1 MSALDLLSDWSSF
14 THISISDKQWQE
26 GNTGR
31 YYYRHP
37 TEPGTVIGW
46 HDIGTNADV
55 ELLVFDAVKR
65 GLMLDWDVS
74 LASADSSLPN
84 ISSTNINGTLYIDGS
99 SAGVEQAAASRLT
112 EAQLNTLW
120 TASAIDPNTAK
131 YNCDVWSGTSVI
143 TDYPVV
149 QFARNVTTTDGHQ
162 ADIPNMQQLMRIFC
176 MASVIDALDPTA
188 AANAPRALVGWLQ
201 GHWAWS
207 SSERNTAHMR
217 TVDSAG
223 CCTSAIKANTGA
235 AIPVLELY
243 LL

>member
-14 THISISDKQWQE
+14 TSISVFGKQWQE

-65 GLMLDWDVS
+65 GLMLEWDAS

-99 SAGVEQAAASRLT
+99 SAGVEQATASRLT

-120 TASAIDPNTAK
+120 TASAI
-131 YNCDVWSGTSVI
+131 
-143 TDYPVV
+143 
-149 QFARNVTTTDGHQ
+149 
-162 ADIPNMQQLMRIFC
+162 
-176 MASVIDALDPTA
+176 DPTA

-207 SSERNTAHMR
+207 SSERNTAHVR

-223 CCTSAIKANTGA
+223 RCTMATKASTGA
-235 AIPVLELY
+235 AIPVLELH

>member
-14 THISISDKQWQE
+14 TSISVSGKQWQE

-65 GLMLDWDVS
+65 RAALVWAPS
-74 LASADSSLPN
+74 KTYTDSTLPN
-84 ISSTNINGTLYIDGS
+84 IACTNINSTLYIDGGTDS
-99 SAGVEQAAASRLT
+99 LSLDDASRLT

-120 TASAIDPNTAK
+120 PASTLDPNTAQ
-131 YNCDVWSGTSVI
+131 YNCGVWSGMGISNYTALRYVRSI
-143 TDYPVV
+143 LT
-149 QFARNVTTTDGHQ
+149 ADGHC
-162 ADIPNMQQLMRIFC
+162 ANVPNLQQLMRIFC
-176 MASVIDALDPTA
+176 MALVIDALDPTA
-188 AANAPRALVGWLQ
+188 AANPDLALGRWSLYGWV
-201 GHWAWS
+201 WTSTEAS
-207 SSERNTAHMR
+207 SSRMCVVSHNGACNNARKIDAH
-217 TVDSAG
+217 
-223 CCTSAIKANTGA
+223 A
-235 AIPVLELY
+235 ALPVLELH

>member
-14 THISISDKQWQE
+14 TSISTSDKKQWQE

-65 GLMLDWDVS
+65 RAT
-74 LASADSSLPN
+74 LAWASSVRYTDSTLPN
-84 ISSTNINGTLYIDGS
+84 IADKNINSTWCIDGGTDS
-99 SAGVEQAAASRLT
+99 LSLDDASRLT

-120 TASAIDPNTAK
+120 PASTLDPNTAQ
-131 YNCDVWSGTSVI
+131 YNCDVWSGMGISHYHAVRYVRSILT
-143 TDYPVV
+143 
-149 QFARNVTTTDGHQ
+149 ADGHC
-162 ADIPNMQQLMRIFC
+162 ANVPNLQQLMRIFC
-176 MASVIDALDPTA
+176 MALVIDALDPTA
-188 AANAPRALVGWLQ
+188 AANPDLALGGWFSKGWVWTSTEDSIGYMRIVGY
-201 GHWAWS
+201 
-207 SSERNTAHMR
+207 
-217 TVDSAG
+217 D
-223 CCTSAIKANTGA
+223 GA
-235 AIPVLELY
+235 CNDASKNIASVALPVLELH

>member
-1 MSALDLLSDWSSF
+1 MGALDLLSDWSSF
-14 THISISDKQWQE
+14 THISTSDKQWQE

-65 GLMLDWDVS
+65 R
-74 LASADSSLPN
+74 ADSMWVPSTAYTDSTLPN
-84 ISSTNINGTLYIDGS
+84 IADTNINSTRYIDGGADS
-99 SAGVEQAAASRLT
+99 LSLDDASRLT

-120 TASAIDPNTAK
+120 PASTLDPNTAQ
-131 YNCDVWSGTSVI
+131 YNCDVWSGMGISNYSALRYVRSIMT
-143 TDYPVV
+143 
-149 QFARNVTTTDGHQ
+149 ADGHY
-162 ADIPNMQQLMRIFC
+162 ANVPKLQQLMRIFC

-188 AANAPRALVGWLQ
+188 AANPDLTLGGWFSNGWVWTSTEASSRRRRVVGYAGACDNIHKSNSRVAL
-201 GHWAWS
+201 
-207 SSERNTAHMR
+207 
-217 TVDSAG
+217 
-223 CCTSAIKANTGA
+223 
-235 AIPVLELY
+235 PVLELH

>member
-14 THISISDKQWQE
+14 TSISVSGKQWQE

-65 GLMLDWDVS
+65 RAALVWVPSTLYT
-74 LASADSSLPN
+74 DSTLPN
-84 ISSTNINGTLYIDGS
+84 IADTNINSTLCIDGVTAS
-99 SAGVEQAAASRLT
+99 LSLDDASRLT

-120 TASAIDPNTAK
+120 PASTLDPNTAR
-131 YNCDVWSGTSVI
+131 YNCDVCSGMGIRHYDAVRYVRTIS
-143 TDYPVV
+143 TADWHS
-149 QFARNVTTTDGHQ
+149 ANV
-162 ADIPNMQQLMRIFC
+162 PNLQQLMRIFC
-176 MASVIDALDPTA
+176 MALVIDALDPTA
-188 AANAPRALVGWLQ
+188 AANPDLALGGWFSNGWVWTSTVASISLMRGVGY
-201 GHWAWS
+201 GGVCNYAYK
-207 SSERNTAHMR
+207 
-217 TVDSAG
+217 DSARV
-223 CCTSAIKANTGA
+223 AL
-235 AIPVLELY
+235 PVLELH

>member
-14 THISISDKQWQE
+14 THISISGKQWQE

-65 GLMLDWDVS
+65 GLMLDWDAS
-74 LASADSSLPN
+74 LASTDSSLPN
-84 ISSTNINGTLYIDGS
+84 ISSTNINGTMYIDGS
-99 SAGVEQAAASRLT
+99 SADVEQATASRLT

-120 TASAIDPNTAK
+120 TASAIDPHTAK

-217 TVDSAG
+217 TVNSAG
-223 CCTSAIKANTGA
+223 YCTIATKANTGA
-235 AIPVLELY
+235 AIPVLELH

>member
-14 THISISDKQWQE
+14 TPISVSDKQWQE

-37 TEPGTVIGW
+37 AEPGTVIGW

-65 GLMLDWDVS
+65 VKKLEWAPS
-74 LASADSSLPN
+74 TAYTDSTLPN
-84 ISSTNINGTLYIDGS
+84 IESANTNGTLRIDGS
-99 SAGVEQAAASRLT
+99 AAALSPDDASGLT

-120 TASAIDPNTAK
+120 PASALDPNTARH
-131 YNCDVWSGTSVI
+131 NCDVWYGMGISN
-143 TDYPVV
+143 YPALRH
-149 QFARNVTTTDGHQ
+149 ARSIKTADGHY
-162 ADIPNMQQLMRIFC
+162 ADVPNRQQLMRIYC

-188 AANAPRALVGWLQ
+188 GANPDLTLGGWFSN
-201 GHWAWS
+201 GEAWTSTESDRRRTLIVS
-207 SSERNTAHMR
+207 S
-217 TVDSAG
+217 
-223 CCTSAIKANTGA
+223 TGA
-235 AIPVLELY
+235 CSTSHKDIAHAALPVLELH

>member
-1 MSALDLLSDWSSF
+1 MSALDLLSDWSSS
-14 THISISDKQWQE
+14 THISVFGKQWQE

-65 GLMLDWDVS
+65 GLMLDWDAS
-74 LASADSSLPN
+74 LASTDSSLPN
-84 ISSTNINGTLYIDGS
+84 ISSTNINGTMYIDGS
-99 SAGVEQAAASRLT
+99 SADVEQATASRLT

-120 TASAIDPNTAK
+120 TASAIDPHTAK

-143 TDYPVV
+143 IDYPVV

-188 AANAPRALVGWLQ
+188 AANASRALVGWLQ

-217 TVDSAG
+217 TVNSAG
-223 CCTSAIKANTGA
+223 YCTSATKANTGA
-235 AIPVLELY
+235 AIPVLELH

>member
-1 MSALDLLSDWSSF
+1 MSALDLLPDWSSF
-14 THISISDKQWQE
+14 THISVFGKQWQE

-65 GLMLDWDVS
+65 GLMLNWDVS

-99 SAGVEQAAASRLT
+99 SAGVEQATASRLT

-149 QFARNVTTTDGHQ
+149 QLARNVTTTDGHQ

-201 GHWAWS
+201 GHRAWS

-217 TVDSAG
+217 AVDSAG
-223 CCTSAIKANTGA
+223 CCTSVIKANTGA
-235 AIPVLELY
+235 AIPVLELH

>member
-1 MSALDLLSDWSSF
+1 MSALDLLLDWSSF
-14 THISISDKQWQE
+14 THISTSDKQWQE

-65 GLMLDWDVS
+65 GRMLDWDSSVEPT
-74 LASADSSLPN
+74 DSSLPN
-84 ISSTNINGTLYIDGS
+84 ISSTNINGTMYIDGS
-99 SAGVEQAAASRLT
+99 SADVEQATASRLT

-131 YNCDVWSGTSVI
+131 YNCDVWSGMGISN
-143 TDYPVV
+143 YPALRYVRSIMT
-149 QFARNVTTTDGHQ
+149 ADGHQ

-176 MASVIDALDPTA
+176 MALVIDALDPTA
-188 AANAPRALVGWLQ
+188 AANPDLTLGGWFSN
-201 GHWAWS
+201 GWVWTSTES
-207 SSERNTAHMR
+207 SSRRMRIVGYDGACNDVTKRNAY
-217 TVDSAG
+217 VAL
-223 CCTSAIKANTGA
+223 
-235 AIPVLELY
+235 PVLELH

>member
-14 THISISDKQWQE
+14 THISTSDKQWQE

-65 GLMLDWDVS
+65 K
-74 LASADSSLPN
+74 ADLVWFPSTAYTDSTLPN
-84 ISSTNINGTLYIDGS
+84 IADTNINSTIYIDGGS
-99 SAGVEQAAASRLT
+99 DSLSLVDASRLT

-120 TASAIDPNTAK
+120 PASTLDPNTAQ
-131 YNCDVWSGTSVI
+131 YNCDVWSGMGISN
-143 TDYPVV
+143 YPALRYVRSIMT
-149 QFARNVTTTDGHQ
+149 ADGHC
-162 ADIPNMQQLMRIFC
+162 ANVPNLQQLMRIFC
-176 MASVIDALDPTA
+176 MALVIDALDPTA
-188 AANAPRALVGWLQ
+188 AANPALALGRWFSEYWVWTSTEAHSYRMRGVGY
-201 GHWAWS
+201 G
-207 SSERNTAHMR
+207 
-217 TVDSAG
+217 
-223 CCTSAIKANTGA
+223 GA
-235 AIPVLELY
+235 CNNALKNLAYGALPVLELH

>member
-14 THISISDKQWQE
+14 TSISVSGKKQWQE

-65 GLMLDWDVS
+65 RAGLAWAPSTTYTD
-74 LASADSSLPN
+74 SALPN
-84 ISSTNINGTLYIDGS
+84 IAHANINNTQYIDGGTDS
-99 SAGVEQAAASRLT
+99 LSLDDASRLT

-120 TASAIDPNTAK
+120 PASILDPHTAQ
-131 YNCDVWSGTSVI
+131 YNCAVWSGMDI
-143 TDYPVV
+143 DNYPALRYVRSIMT
-149 QFARNVTTTDGHQ
+149 ADGHC
-162 ADIPNMQQLMRIFC
+162 ANVPNFQQLMRIFC
-176 MASVIDALDPTA
+176 MALVIDALDPTA
-188 AANAPRALVGWLQ
+188 AANPDLALGGWFSNGRVWTSTEASRSSMRIVGYDGVCNNVHKNNARVAL
-201 GHWAWS
+201 
-207 SSERNTAHMR
+207 
-217 TVDSAG
+217 
-223 CCTSAIKANTGA
+223 
-235 AIPVLELY
+235 PVLELH

>member
-14 THISISDKQWQE
+14 TSISVFGKQWQE

-74 LASADSSLPN
+74 LASTDSSLPN
-84 ISSTNINGTLYIDGS
+84 ISSTNINGTMYIDGS
-99 SAGVEQAAASRLT
+99 SADVEQATASRLT
-112 EAQLNTLW
+112 EARLNTLW
-120 TASAIDPNTAK
+120 TASAIDPHTAK

-217 TVDSAG
+217 TVNSAG
-223 CCTSAIKANTGA
+223 YCTITTKAMTGA
-235 AIPVLELY
+235 AIPVLELH

>member
-14 THISISDKQWQE
+14 TSISVSGKQWQE

-65 GLMLDWDVS
+65 R
-74 LASADSSLPN
+74 ADLVWVPSTAYTDSTLPN
-84 ISSTNINGTLYIDGS
+84 IADTNINSTLYIDGGADS
-99 SAGVEQAAASRLT
+99 LSLDDASRLT

-120 TASAIDPNTAK
+120 PASTLDPNTAQ
-131 YNCDVWSGTSVI
+131 YNCDVWSGMGISNYSALRYVRSIMT
-143 TDYPVV
+143 
-149 QFARNVTTTDGHQ
+149 ADGHC
-162 ADIPNMQQLMRIFC
+162 ANVPNLQQLMRIFC
-176 MASVIDALDPTA
+176 MALVIDALDPTA
-188 AANAPRALVGWLQ
+188 AANPELALGGWVSNGGVWPSTEARSSRMRIVGY
-201 GHWAWS
+201 G
-207 SSERNTAHMR
+207 
-217 TVDSAG
+217 
-223 CCTSAIKANTGA
+223 GA
-235 AIPVLELY
+235 CNNVHKNNARVALPVLELH

>member
-1 MSALDLLSDWSSF
+1 MSALDLLSDLSSF

-65 GLMLDWDVS
+65 R
-74 LASADSSLPN
+74 ADLVWVPSTAYTDSTLPN
-84 ISSTNINGTLYIDGS
+84 IAATNINSTRYIDGGADS
-99 SAGVEQAAASRLT
+99 LSLDDASRLT

-120 TASAIDPNTAK
+120 PASTLDPNTAQ
-131 YNCDVWSGTSVI
+131 YNCDVWSGMGISNYSALRYVRSIMTA
-143 TDYPVV
+143 DRHY
-149 QFARNVTTTDGHQ
+149 ANV
-162 ADIPNMQQLMRIFC
+162 PNLQQLMRIFC

-188 AANAPRALVGWLQ
+188 AANPDLTLGGWFSN
-201 GHWAWS
+201 GWVWTSTEAS
-207 SSERNTAHMR
+207 SSLMR
-217 TVDSAG
+217 VVG
-223 CCTSAIKANTGA
+223 YGGA
-235 AIPVLELY
+235 CNNASKNNARVALPVRELH

>member
-65 GLMLDWDVS
+65 K
-74 LASADSSLPN
+74 ADLVWAPSTAYTDSTLPN
-84 ISSTNINGTLYIDGS
+84 ITDTNINSTIYIDGGS
-99 SAGVEQAAASRLT
+99 DSLSLDDASRLT

-120 TASAIDPNTAK
+120 PASTLDPNTAQ
-131 YNCDVWSGTSVI
+131 YNCDVWSGMGISN
-143 TDYPVV
+143 YPALRYVRSIMT
-149 QFARNVTTTDGHQ
+149 ADGHC
-162 ADIPNMQQLMRIFC
+162 ANVPNLQQLMRIFC
-176 MASVIDALDPTA
+176 MALVIDALDPTA
-188 AANAPRALVGWLQ
+188 AANPDLALGGWFSN
-201 GHWAWS
+201 GWVWTSTEAS
-207 SSERNTAHMR
+207 SSRMR
-217 TVDSAG
+217 IVG
-223 CCTSAIKANTGA
+223 YGGA
-235 AIPVLELY
+235 CNNVHKNNARVALPVRELH

>member
-14 THISISDKQWQE
+14 TSISTSDKQWQE

-65 GLMLDWDVS
+65 S
-74 LASADSSLPN
+74 ATLAWAPSKTYTDSTLPN
-84 ISSTNINGTLYIDGS
+84 IAATNINSTWYIDGGTDS
-99 SAGVEQAAASRLT
+99 LSLDAASRLT

-120 TASAIDPNTAK
+120 PASTLDPNTAQ
-131 YNCDVWSGTSVI
+131 YNCAVWSGMDISK
-143 TDYPVV
+143 YPALRYVRSILT
-149 QFARNVTTTDGHQ
+149 ADGHC
-162 ADIPNMQQLMRIFC
+162 ANVPNLQQLMRIFC
-176 MASVIDALDPTA
+176 MALVIDALDPTA
-188 AANAPRALVGWLQ
+188 AANPDLALGGWFSD
-201 GHWAWS
+201 GWAWTSTEADS
-207 SSERNTAHMR
+207 SRMR
-217 TVDSAG
+217 AVDFVGG
-223 CCTSAIKANTGA
+223 CNYAYKSFARVAL
-235 AIPVLELY
+235 PVLELH

>member
-14 THISISDKQWQE
+14 TSISVFGKQWQE

-65 GLMLDWDVS
+65 SEDLVWVPS
-74 LASADSSLPN
+74 TAFTDSTLPN
-84 ISSTNINGTLYIDGS
+84 IAGTNINSTIYIDGGS
-99 SAGVEQAAASRLT
+99 DSLSLVDASRLT

-120 TASAIDPNTAK
+120 PASTLDPNTAQ
-131 YNCDVWSGTSVI
+131 YNCDVWSGMGISNYSALRYVRSIMT
-143 TDYPVV
+143 
-149 QFARNVTTTDGHQ
+149 ADGHC
-162 ADIPNMQQLMRIFC
+162 ANVPNLQQLMRIFC
-176 MASVIDALDPTA
+176 MALVIDALDPTA
-188 AANAPRALVGWLQ
+188 AANPALALGSWFSKYWVWTSTEASDSRMRGVGY
-201 GHWAWS
+201 G
-207 SSERNTAHMR
+207 
-217 TVDSAG
+217 
-223 CCTSAIKANTGA
+223 GA
-235 AIPVLELY
+235 CNNAFKNITYAALPVLELH

>member
-65 GLMLDWDVS
+65 RESLVWVS
-74 LASADSSLPN
+74 STAYPDSTLPN
-84 ISSTNINGTLYIDGS
+84 KVTTNINGTLYIDGGAES
-99 SAGVEQAAASRLT
+99 LSRDDASRLT

-120 TASAIDPNTAK
+120 PASTLDPNTAQ
-131 YNCDVWSGTSVI
+131 YNCDVWSGLGISN
-143 TDYPVV
+143 YPALRYVRSIMT
-149 QFARNVTTTDGHQ
+149 ADGHC
-162 ADIPNMQQLMRIFC
+162 ANVPNLQQLMRIFC
-176 MASVIDALDPTA
+176 MALVIDALDPTA
-188 AANAPRALVGWLQ
+188 AANPDLALGGWFSNIRV
-201 GHWAWS
+201 WTSTEAS
-207 SSERNTAHMR
+207 SSRMRIVGRDGACKNGSKNAAH
-217 TVDSAG
+217 VAL
-223 CCTSAIKANTGA
+223 
-235 AIPVLELY
+235 PVLELH

>member
-65 GLMLDWDVS
+65 RADLVWVS
-74 LASADSSLPN
+74 STAYPDSTLPN
-84 ISSTNINGTLYIDGS
+84 IVDTNINSTWCIDGGAELLS
-99 SAGVEQAAASRLT
+99 RYDASRLT

-120 TASAIDPNTAK
+120 PASTLDPNTAQ
-131 YNCDVWSGTSVI
+131 YNCGVWSGMGISNYTALRYVRSI
-143 TDYPVV
+143 LT
-149 QFARNVTTTDGHQ
+149 ADGHY
-162 ADIPNMQQLMRIFC
+162 ANVPNLQQLMRIFC
-176 MASVIDALDPTA
+176 MALVIDALDPTA
-188 AANAPRALVGWLQ
+188 AANPDLALGGWFSNGWVWTSTEASTNYMRIVGY
-201 GHWAWS
+201 
-207 SSERNTAHMR
+207 
-217 TVDSAG
+217 D
-223 CCTSAIKANTGA
+223 GA
-235 AIPVLELY
+235 CHDARKHIAYVALPVLELH

>member
-14 THISISDKQWQE
+14 THISVFGKQWQE

-65 GLMLDWDVS
+65 GRMLDWDISV
-74 LASADSSLPN
+74 APADSSLPN

-99 SAGVEQAAASRLT
+99 SAGVEQATASRLT

-149 QFARNVTTTDGHQ
+149 PFARNVTTTDGHQ

-207 SSERNTAHMR
+207 SSERHTAHMR
-217 TVDSAG
+217 VVDSAG
-223 CCTSAIKANTGA
+223 CCTSVIKANTGA
-235 AIPVLELY
+235 AIPVLELH

>member
-14 THISISDKQWQE
+14 TSISVSGKQWQQE

-65 GLMLDWDVS
+65 RAGLAWAPSTTYTD
-74 LASADSSLPN
+74 SALPN
-84 ISSTNINGTLYIDGS
+84 IARANINNTQYIDGGADS
-99 SAGVEQAAASRLT
+99 LSLDDASRLT

-120 TASAIDPNTAK
+120 PASTLDPNTAQ
-131 YNCDVWSGTSVI
+131 YNCDVWSGMGISNYSALRYVRSIMT
-143 TDYPVV
+143 
-149 QFARNVTTTDGHQ
+149 ADGHC
-162 ADIPNMQQLMRIFC
+162 ANVPNLQQLMRIFC
-176 MASVIDALDPTA
+176 MALVIDALDPTA
-188 AANAPRALVGWLQ
+188 AANPDLALGGWFSN
-201 GHWAWS
+201 GWVWTSTEAS
-207 SSERNTAHMR
+207 SSRMR
-217 TVDSAG
+217 IVG
-223 CCTSAIKANTGA
+223 YGGA
-235 AIPVLELY
+235 CNNVHKNNARVALPVLELH

>member
-1 MSALDLLSDWSSF
+1 MSALDLLSDGSSF
-14 THISISDKQWQE
+14 TSISTSDKQWQE

-65 GLMLDWDVS
+65 GLMLDWD
-74 LASADSSLPN
+74 ASSAPTDSSLPN
-84 ISSTNINGTLYIDGS
+84 ISSTNINGTMYIDGS
-99 SAGVEQAAASRLT
+99 SADVEQATASRLT

-120 TASAIDPNTAK
+120 PASTLDPNTAQ

-143 TDYPVV
+143 LGYPVV
-149 QFARNVTTTDGHQ
+149 QFARNITTTDGHQ

-207 SSERNTAHMR
+207 SSECHIARMR
-217 TVDSAG
+217 TVNSAG
-223 CCTSAIKANTGA
+223 YCTIAAKAATGA
-235 AIPVLELY
+235 AIPVLELH

>member
-65 GLMLDWDVS
+65 R
-74 LASADSSLPN
+74 ADLVWVPSTAYTDSTLPN
-84 ISSTNINGTLYIDGS
+84 ILTTNINSTLYIDGGTDS
-99 SAGVEQAAASRLT
+99 LSLDDASRLT

-120 TASAIDPNTAK
+120 PASTLDPNTAQ
-131 YNCDVWSGTSVI
+131 YNCAVWSGMGI
-143 TDYPVV
+143 
-149 QFARNVTTTDGHQ
+149 RNYTALRYVRSILTADGHS
-162 ADIPNMQQLMRIFC
+162 ANVPNLQQLMRIFC
-176 MASVIDALDPTA
+176 MALVIDALDPTA
-188 AANAPRALVGWLQ
+188 AANPALALGGWFSNDWVWTSTEARSNLMRGVGR
-201 GHWAWS
+201 G
-207 SSERNTAHMR
+207 
-217 TVDSAG
+217 
-223 CCTSAIKANTGA
+223 GA
-235 AIPVLELY
+235 CNNITKNIARVALPVLELH

>member
-65 GLMLDWDVS
+65 REDLVWGPRT
-74 LASADSSLPN
+74 ADTDSTLPN
-84 ISSTNINGTLYIDGS
+84 IAGTNINSTIYIDGGS
-99 SAGVEQAAASRLT
+99 DSLSLVDASRLT

-120 TASAIDPNTAK
+120 PASTLDPNTAQ
-131 YNCDVWSGTSVI
+131 YNCAVWSGMGISNYLALRYVRSILT
-143 TDYPVV
+143 
-149 QFARNVTTTDGHQ
+149 ADGHC
-162 ADIPNMQQLMRIFC
+162 ANVPNLQQLMRIFC
-176 MASVIDALDPTA
+176 MALVIDALDPTA
-188 AANAPRALVGWLQ
+188 AANPALALGRWFSNGWVWTSTESGRGRMRVVGYS
-201 GHWAWS
+201 GACNHAYKDV
-207 SSERNTAHMR
+207 AH
-217 TVDSAG
+217 VAL
-223 CCTSAIKANTGA
+223 
-235 AIPVLELY
+235 PVLELH

>member
-14 THISISDKQWQE
+14 TSISVSGKQWQE

-65 GLMLDWDVS
+65 R
-74 LASADSSLPN
+74 ADLVWAPSEIYTDSTLPN
-84 ISSTNINGTLYIDGS
+84 IADTNINSTLYIDGGADS
-99 SAGVEQAAASRLT
+99 LSLDDASRLT

-120 TASAIDPNTAK
+120 PASTLDPNTAQ
-131 YNCDVWSGTSVI
+131 YNCDVWSGMGISNYSALRYVRSIMT
-143 TDYPVV
+143 
-149 QFARNVTTTDGHQ
+149 ADGHC
-162 ADIPNMQQLMRIFC
+162 ANVPNLQQLMRIFC
-176 MASVIDALDPTA
+176 MALVIDALDPTA
-188 AANAPRALVGWLQ
+188 AANPDLALGGWFSYSWVWTSTEDSIGFMRCVNYSGACPNIHRNNALVAL
-201 GHWAWS
+201 
-207 SSERNTAHMR
+207 
-217 TVDSAG
+217 
-223 CCTSAIKANTGA
+223 
-235 AIPVLELY
+235 PVLELH

>member
-14 THISISDKQWQE
+14 TSISVSGKQWQE

-65 GLMLDWDVS
+65 R
-74 LASADSSLPN
+74 ADLVWVPSTIYTDSTLPN
-84 ISSTNINGTLYIDGS
+84 IADTNINSTLYIDGGADS
-99 SAGVEQAAASRLT
+99 LSLDDASRLT

-120 TASAIDPNTAK
+120 PASTLDPNTAQ
-131 YNCDVWSGTSVI
+131 YNCDVWSGMGISNYSALRYVRSILT
-143 TDYPVV
+143 
-149 QFARNVTTTDGHQ
+149 ADGHC
-162 ADIPNMQQLMRIFC
+162 ANVPNLQQLMRIFC
-176 MASVIDALDPTA
+176 MALVIDALDPTA
-188 AANAPRALVGWLQ
+188 AANPDLALGGWFSN
-201 GHWAWS
+201 GWVWTSTEAS
-207 SSERNTAHMR
+207 SSRMR
-217 TVDSAG
+217 VVG
-223 CCTSAIKANTGA
+223 YGGA
-235 AIPVLELY
+235 CNNVPKNIARVALPVLELH

>member
-65 GLMLDWDVS
+65 RAD
-74 LASADSSLPN
+74 LAWVPSTAYTDSTLPN
-84 ISSTNINGTLYIDGS
+84 IVTTNINSTMYIDGGDGS
-99 SAGVEQAAASRLT
+99 LRPDDASRLT

-120 TASAIDPNTAK
+120 PASTLDPNTAQ
-131 YNCDVWSGTSVI
+131 YNCDVWSGLGISN
-143 TDYPVV
+143 YPALRYVRSILT
-149 QFARNVTTTDGHQ
+149 ADGHC
-162 ADIPNMQQLMRIFC
+162 ANVPNLQQLMRIFC
-176 MASVIDALDPTA
+176 MALVIDALDPTA
-188 AANAPRALVGWLQ
+188 AANPALALGGWFSND
-201 GHWAWS
+201 WVWTSTES
-207 SSERNTAHMR
+207 SLGYMR
-217 TVDSAG
+217 TVGYGGTCSDGYKHNAR
-223 CCTSAIKANTGA
+223 A
-235 AIPVLELY
+235 ALPVLELH

>member
-65 GLMLDWDVS
+65 R
-74 LASADSSLPN
+74 ADLVWVPSTLYTDSTLPN
-84 ISSTNINGTLYIDGS
+84 IADTNINRTMYIDGGTGS
-99 SAGVEQAAASRLT
+99 LSLDDASRLT

-120 TASAIDPNTAK
+120 PASTLDPNTAQ
-131 YNCDVWSGTSVI
+131 YNCDVWSGMGISN
-143 TDYPVV
+143 YPALRYVRRILT
-149 QFARNVTTTDGHQ
+149 ADGHC
-162 ADIPNMQQLMRIFC
+162 ANVPNLQQLMRIFC
-176 MASVIDALDPTA
+176 MALVIDALDPTA
-188 AANAPRALVGWLQ
+188 AANPALALGGWFSNGWVWTSTEARSDNMRGVGRGGVCNNSTKNNACVAL
-201 GHWAWS
+201 
-207 SSERNTAHMR
+207 
-217 TVDSAG
+217 
-223 CCTSAIKANTGA
+223 
-235 AIPVLELY
+235 PVLELH